1 MEKGQRPQ
9 GRFITFEGGEGAGKS
24 VQAQRL
30 AERLRQKGISV
41 TLTREPGGAPGAEA
55 IRNLLLRGADD
66 RWTPLAEALLF
77 SAARAE
83 HLARLI
89 RPRLAEGHWVV
100 SDRFADSTLAY
111 QGYAMGLGPNVVQ
124 GLNALV
130 LQGLKPDLTLIL
142 DIDLALGLARAEKR
156 GAQTRYERFDHAF
169 HTRLREAYRTIARA
183 EPERCVIIDSA
194 PSEAEV
200 AEAVWAAVGRRF
212 AL

>member
-1 MEKGQRPQ
+1 MERGQKPR
-9 GRFITFEGGEGAGKS
+9 GRFITFEGGEGVGKS

-30 AERLRQKGISV
+30 AKRLRQSGIAV

-55 IRNLLLRGADD
+55 IRELLLRGDHE
-66 RWTPLAEALLF
+66 RWTPLSEALLF

-83 HLARLI
+83 HMTRLI
-89 RPRLAEGHWVV
+89 RPRLAAGDWVV

-111 QGYAMGLGPNVVQ
+111 QGYAMGLGPEVVQ
-124 GLNALV
+124 SLNALV
-130 LQGLKPDLTLIL
+130 LQGQKPDLTLIL
-142 DIDLALGLARAEKR
+142 DIDVALGLARAERR

-169 HTRLREAYRTIARA
+169 HVRLREAYHAIARA
-183 EPERCVIIDSA
+183 EPERCIVIDSA

-200 AEAVWAAVGRRF
+200 AAAIWAAVARRF